1 MNLSQMNTQ
10 LSSMETSQAQDIQ
23 SNMSVRN
30 LNSPE
35 KLLDI
40 QQWTQQ
46 YSIEVGFQSSM
57 IKMVKDLLQGIIS
70 KI

>member
-10 LSSMETSQAQDIQ
+10 LSSMESSQAQDIQ
-23 SNMSVRN
+23 SDMSVRD
-30 LNSPE
+30 LNNPE
-35 KLLDI
+35 KLLDV
-40 QQWTQQ
+40 QMWAQQ

>member
-1 MNLSQMNTQ
+1 MNTQ

-23 SNMSVRN
+23 ADMSVRD
-30 LNSPE
+30 LNNPE
-35 KLLDI
+35 KLLDV
-40 QQWTQQ
+40 QEWTQQ
-46 YSIEVGFQSSM
+46 YSIEVGFQSAM